1 MPCCALA
8 AFVISQ
14 IVIGFGAI
22 KRFVLRSDDSLDEA
36 WRNPATEWRLTG
48 DAPALA
54 APSRRRLGMRTLA
67 IAASI
72 EILLVL
78 GAAYGYV
85 LHTHHHHH
93 GLVSVASVP
102 VPFGSDKSSR

>member
-8 AFVISQ
+8 VFIISQ
-14 IVIGFGAI
+14 VVIGFRAI
-22 KRFVLRSDDSLDEA
+22 RRFLLRSDDSLDEA

-48 DAPALA
+48 GAPALA
-54 APSRRRLGMRTLA
+54 APSSRRFGIRTLA

-85 LHTHHHHH
+85 LHTTTMAP
-93 GLVSVASVP
+93 SASRACR
-102 VPFGSDKSSR
+102 VPFGPDKSSR